1 MTLSK
6 NAETGISLAI
16 PEISEEKS
24 LLIQVIPT
32 YPDLYRVTSIPQS
45 DIPRYPIT
53 RILSL
58 HIPKQ
63 LEKSGLIPG
72 YPQAGISHM
81 SDSGYPG
88 IACRD
93 SGQV

>member
-16 PEISEEKS
+16 SELSLEVS
-24 LLIQVIPT
+24 LLVPTYTYLYQVIPK
-32 YPDLYRVTSIPQS
+32 R
-45 DIPRYPIT
+45 DILGYLIT

-63 LEKSGLIPG
+63 VFYPDLYRDIPG
-72 YPQAGISHM
+72 
-81 SDSGYPG
+81 
-88 IACRD
+88 
-93 SGQV
+93 

>member
-16 PEISEEKS
+16 PEISAEVS
-24 LLIQVIPT
+24 LLIPT
-32 YPDLYRVTSIPQS
+32 YPDIYRVIPKW
-45 DIPRYPIT
+45 DIQGYLIT

-63 LEKSGLIPG
+63 VFYPDLYRDIPG
-72 YPQAGISHM
+72 
-81 SDSGYPG
+81 
-88 IACRD
+88 
-93 SGQV
+93 

>member
-16 PEISEEKS
+16 PEISAEVS
-24 LLIQVIPT
+24 LLIPTYTYLYQVIPK
-32 YPDLYRVTSIPQS
+32 R
-45 DIPRYPIT
+45 DIAGYLIT

-63 LEKSGLIPG
+63 VFYPYLYRDIPG
-72 YPQAGISHM
+72 PIGHM
-81 SDSGYPG
+81 
-88 IACRD
+88 
-93 SGQV
+93 